1 LGQFL
6 RTLKFGI
13 FDHLDR
19 GGRPMSELYD
29 ERLRI
34 AELYDRLGFHAYH
47 LAEHHSTPLGM
58 APSPSVLL
66 AAIAQRTRRLRI
78 GPLVYLLPLYHP
90 LRLAEEIAMLDH
102 LSQGR
107 FEIGIGRG
115 RSPIEL
121 MLYGRD
127 VDTAQSIYEET
138 LAILELAF
146 TVERLTF
153 KGKHFDFRDVPI
165 ELRPRQQPHPPFW
178 YGVGTPDSAEEY
190 GQRGFN
196 AVTLARAEP
205 AAVLVKRFY
214 DAGTRAGWQDRLMG
228 VCRFIVV
235 GETDREAEA
244 LAARAYPIWHA
255 SFFELFYRYGQKPVQ
270 TSWAPSFAE
279 MQASGL
285 AFAGAPATVAMALRA
300 QLELVD
306 ANYLVGQF
314 VFGDMSLAESHKSVA
329 LFAEQVM
336 PKLVKSE

>member
-1 LGQFL
+1 V
-6 RTLKFGI
+6 RKLKFGI

-19 GGRPMSELYD
+19 GGRSMSALYD

-34 AELYDRLGFHAYH
+34 VELYDRLGFYAYH

-58 APSPSVLL
+58 APSPSVFL
-66 AAIAQRTRRLRI
+66 ASIAQRTQRLRF

-107 FEIGIGRG
+107 LEVGIGRG

-121 MLYGRD
+121 MLYGQD
-127 VDTAQSIYEET
+127 VDEAQSVYEET
-138 LAILELAF
+138 LAVIRLAF
-146 TVERLTF
+146 KEERLTH
-153 KGKHFDFRDVPI
+153 KGKHFEFSDVPI
-165 ELRPRQQPHPPFW
+165 ELRPRQLPHPPFW

-190 GQRGFN
+190 GRRGFN
-196 AVTLARAEP
+196 AVTLAKAEP
-205 AAVLVKRFY
+205 AALLARRFY
-214 DAGTRAGWQDRLMG
+214 EASGRGGWQDRLMG
-228 VCRFIVV
+228 ICRFIVV
-235 GETDREAEA
+235 GESDNEAEA
-244 LAARAYPIWHA
+244 LAARAYPMWHR

-285 AFAGAPATVAMALRA
+285 AFAGAPATVANTLRA

-314 VFGDMSLAESHKSVA
+314 VFGDMSLEESLKSVA
-329 LFAEQVM
+329 LFAERVM
-336 PKLVKSE
+336 PELAKGA